1 MEEPK
6 FSKPTFD
13 APIAGENFTS
23 DTKNYPWH
31 RPPEYTD
38 YDEAIDYIL
47 TFISDEQPIA
57 SAMSLLDAG
66 ISLPTVVDM
75 IVTGRIANGYV
86 GIDLGI
92 LIAGPIARFLE
103 IMAMSYDIEVS
114 MGKDDDLPNPT
125 PAYVKSLVA
134 KVELQEG
141 EEELEEGEEKIESET
156 EEVSEGLM
164 GAPSKLEQDK
174 MLGLLGSN
182 EEEEITE
189 EEE

>member
-6 FSKPTFD
+6 FSKSTFD
-13 APIAGENFTS
+13 APIPGENFTA

-47 TFISDEQPIA
+47 TFISEEQPIA

-75 IVTGRIANGYV
+75 IITGRIANGYV

-114 MGKDDDLPNPT
+114 MGKDDELPNPS

-134 KVELQEG
+134 KVEAQED
-141 EEELEEGEEKIESET
+141 EEEVEEEIKNET
-156 EEVSEGLM
+156 KEVSEGLM

-182 EEEEITE
+182 EEEEIIE